1 MNQDWWITK
10 SGKIIW
16 KQLKQKYKYFCCSWP
31 WKIMRENNGF
41 FYWAG
46 CIFSQ
51 STLTEVGISLLKH
64 FRFQS
69 TLRVFSINFLT
80 KVLISWCTSI
90 YSIWIHEGIK
100 MGCNNIHKFKK
111 YEKRIFFFVLQPY
124 NFWQPCKK
132 TW

>member
-1 MNQDWWITK
+1 MD
-10 SGKIIW
+10 
-16 KQLKQKYKYFCCSWP
+16 
-31 WKIMRENNGF
+31 F

-111 YEKRIFFFVLQPY
+111 YEKRIIFFLFFNLTIFDNLVKRPGKNIHGCVVKNIRICSFVPTY
-124 NFWQPCKK
+124 NSTIWNIHGHLLLS
-132 TW
+132 